1 MATKKIEE
9 YTTEELKKIYRTLS
23 TVFKIEAT
31 IAVGLVIFIVYNLAT
46 HTFKVSPAIN
56 FLPLMF
62 VGVMVGPWVS
72 MNKMKKELEKRG
84 ETV

>member
-1 MATKKIEE
+1 
-9 YTTEELKKIYRTLS
+9 
-23 TVFKIEAT
+23 
-31 IAVGLVIFIVYNLAT
+31 
-46 HTFKVSPAIN
+46 VSPAIN